1 MNGSSAWEC
10 AGGADTTCRLRTQAT
25 RGRCGRRPTL
35 SHASGRACRV
45 PGRMLRQ
52 GRIDMKKLTFI
63 EILSLF
69 AIGGILTSIGLPLYS
84 D

>member
-1 MNGSSAWEC
+1 
-10 AGGADTTCRLRTQAT
+10 
-25 RGRCGRRPTL
+25 
-35 SHASGRACRV
+35 
-45 PGRMLRQ
+45 
-52 GRIDMKKLTFI
+52 MKKLTFI